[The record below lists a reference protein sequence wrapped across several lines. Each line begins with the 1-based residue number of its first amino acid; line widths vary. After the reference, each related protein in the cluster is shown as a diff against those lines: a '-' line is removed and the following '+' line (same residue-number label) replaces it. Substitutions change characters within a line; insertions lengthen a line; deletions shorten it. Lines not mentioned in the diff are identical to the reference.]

1 MKLQLKY
8 DLNLACKT
16 ILQEQLDTLDIPH
29 EMNGI
34 GEVSIKKDISKQLF
48 IDLRTA
54 LFKYGI
60 EIVDNPKLILT
71 QKIKDLI
78 TEVVF
83 LNKNT
88 QNLKLSYYLGEKL
101 NYSYNYLSNVF
112 SEITYSSIEN
122 YFILQKIER
131 VKELIIED
139 NLSFTEIAYLLN
151 YSSVAHLSTQFKKT
165 TGLSP
170 STFVRIVKKR
180 NETNAASNY

>member
-1 MKLQLKY
+1 MKLQIKY
-8 DLNLACKT
+8 DLNLACKV
-16 ILQEQLDTLDIPH
+16 ILQEQLDALDIPH

-34 GEVSIKKDISKQLF
+34 GEVSINRDISKQLF
-48 IDLRTA
+48 IDLKTA
-54 LFKYGI
+54 LGRYGI

-78 TEVVF
+78 TEIVF

-139 NLSFTEIAYLLN
+139 NLSFTEIAYMMN

-165 TGLSP
+165 TGLAP

-180 NETNAASNY
+180 NEANLNTN

>member
-1 MKLQLKY
+1 MKLQIKY
-8 DLNLACKT
+8 DLNLACKV
-16 ILQEQLDTLDIPH
+16 ILQEQMNKLEIPH

-34 GEVSIKKDISKQLF
+34 GEVVIKKDISKQLF
-48 IDLRTA
+48 EEMKNALRP
-54 LFKYGI
+54 YGI
-60 EIVDNPKLILT
+60 EIIDNPKLILT

-88 QNLKLSYYLGEKL
+88 QNLKLSYYLGDNL

-112 SEITYSSIEN
+112 SEVTYSSIEN

-131 VKELIIED
+131 VKQLIIED
-139 NLSFTEIAYLLN
+139 HLSFTEIAYLLN

-165 TGLSP
+165 TGLAP

-180 NETNAASNY
+180 NETKQS